1 MVWPTTL
8 SELIRA
14 PSILIIGA
22 GGHAQVVAD
31 ILLRSCEAGDLCK
44 PLGFLDDDPELVG
57 QEILGIPVV
66 GAISELSSFD
76 HDAALV
82 AIGDNRRRAEIFDH
96 LVEHGNLM
104 AAAIHPAAVV
114 APDVTLGN
122 GVMICAG
129 VVVNTGAVVGDDV
142 ILNTGCTVDHH
153 CRIGAH
159 SHIAPGAHLG
169 GDVSVGEG
177 VLVGIG
183 ASVIPHRS
191 VGDWAVVG
199 AGAVVTRSFP
209 AHATV
214 VGVPAKEAGGQD
226 GG

>member
-1 MVWPTTL
+1 M
-8 SELIRA
+8 RA

-31 ILLRSCEAGDLCK
+31 ILLRSCELGDSCTL
-44 PLGFLDDDPELVG
+44 LGFLDDDPELVG
-57 QEILGIPVV
+57 REILGIPVV
-66 GAISELSSFD
+66 GAISEFLDLD

-96 LVEHGNLM
+96 LVERDNLM
-104 AAAIHPAAVV
+104 AVAIHPAAVV
-114 APDVTLGN
+114 APDVILGK

-142 ILNTGCTVDHH
+142 ILNTSCTVDHH

-169 GDVSVGEG
+169 GNVNVGEG
-177 VLVGIG
+177 ALVGIG
-183 ASVIPHRS
+183 ASVIPHCS